1 MKKILKLVGIVVC
14 GAMIAGCGKETDDSN
29 KETEEVKEENE
40 ISEVTQETEENMEKG
55 ELAGG
60 RLAFVAKNTDTEYW
74 KIAKKGIQKA
84 IDDVN
89 EKLGYEGEDKI
100 TITFEGPKNETDV
113 NQQIN
118 ILDAILSEN
127 PLAVC
132 LAAVD
137 MDSCR
142 PQLETA
148 QENKIPIV
156 LFDSGLS
163 DSESVYAM
171 CSTDNKA
178 AGAEAARRLSQAIGE
193 EGQIAILSHGQLG
206 ESSQQRIQGFE
217 EEIQEQHPQ
226 ESIVQISY
234 EPSKE
239 GEVSLEEQ
247 VEAVLA
253 QYPDLKGYFSTN
265 EVTGAS
271 LLTVLGK
278 HPDRDIKVVSFDMGK
293 VQEQA
298 IRDNKLVGVI
308 SQNSYQMGY
317 QTAIAGIKAALHMEN
332 EQWIPVEY
340 RWIDGT
346 NLDMEENK
354 EYIY

>member
-1 MKKILKLVGIVVC
+1 MKKILKLAGIVVC
-14 GAMIAGCGKETDDSN
+14 GAMIAGCGKENDDSH
-29 KETEEVKEENE
+29 KENE
-40 ISEVTQETEENMEKG
+40 AVQKENVTPEVTQEVEVNKEKG
-55 ELAGG
+55 ELAGE
-60 RLAFVAKNTDTEYW
+60 RLAFVVKSIDTGYW
-74 KIAKKGIQKA
+74 KNVKKGIQEA
-84 IDDVN
+84 IDKVN
-89 EKLGYEGEDKI
+89 EKFGYEGEDKI

-113 NQQIN
+113 NQQVN
-118 ILDAILSEN
+118 VLDAILSEN

-137 MDSCR
+137 MDSCL

-148 QENKIPIV
+148 QENEIPVV
-156 LFDSGLS
+156 LFDSGLN
-163 DSESVYAM
+163 DSESVYTM
-171 CSTDNKA
+171 CSTDNEA

-217 EEIQEQHPQ
+217 KEIQEKYPQ
-226 ESIVQISY
+226 VSIVQISY

-239 GEVSLEEQ
+239 GEMTSEEQ
-247 VEAVLA
+247 VEAVLK

-265 EVTGAS
+265 EVMGAS
-271 LLTVLGK
+271 LLSVLEK

-317 QTAIAGIKAALHMEN
+317 DTAIAGIRAALHMEN
-332 EQWIPVEY
+332 EQWMPVEY